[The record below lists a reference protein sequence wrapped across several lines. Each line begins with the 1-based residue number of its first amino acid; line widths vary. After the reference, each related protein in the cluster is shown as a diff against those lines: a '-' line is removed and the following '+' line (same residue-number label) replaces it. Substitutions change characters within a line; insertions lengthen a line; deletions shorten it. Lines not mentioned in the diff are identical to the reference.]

1 MTHDYTG
8 HCEVRVMTS
17 WGATKAKAQFS
28 EVLDKAHAEG
38 PQLVTRRKEEFLL
51 VTREQWN
58 EHAGRGS
65 AEVPQGKKQSLWEA
79 LRLPPEDRVDGELF
93 PRLRSK
99 AKWAK
104 F

>member
-1 MTHDYTG
+1 MTT
-8 HCEVRVMTS
+8 

-38 PQLVTRRKEEFLL
+38 PQLVTRRKEEFVL

-58 EHAGRGS
+58 EHAGQGV
-65 AEVPQGKKQSLWEA
+65 AENSQGKKKSVWEA
-79 LRLPPEDRVDGELF
+79 LRLPPEDRVNVDF
-93 PRLRSK
+93 PRLRWK
-99 AKWAK
+99 ARAVK